1 MDKTLYVSDLDGTLL
16 TPEERISPFTRR
28 VVNSLAARVLEYL
41 LGQGVAFTYA
51 TARSQHSADAV
62 TAGLTK
68 QLPVIVYNGVFVRQG
83 EQRETLLHRAIPSQ
97 AREELENAF
106 AQQGLFPLVYTLL
119 DGVER
124 VLWRGW
130 PTTCPPG
137 KGTSGCCRWRTIEG
151 CTGGRS
157 FTTP

>member
-28 VVNSLAARVLEYL
+28 VVNSLAA
-41 LGQGVAFTYA
+41 QGVAFTYA

-97 AREELENAF
+97 AREELEKAF
-106 AQQGLFPLVYTLL
+106 AQQGLSPLVYLSL
-119 DGVER
+119 
-124 VLWRGW
+124 
-130 PTTCPPG
+130 
-137 KGTSGCCRWRTIEG
+137 IHI
-151 CTGGRS
+151 
-157 FTTP
+157 